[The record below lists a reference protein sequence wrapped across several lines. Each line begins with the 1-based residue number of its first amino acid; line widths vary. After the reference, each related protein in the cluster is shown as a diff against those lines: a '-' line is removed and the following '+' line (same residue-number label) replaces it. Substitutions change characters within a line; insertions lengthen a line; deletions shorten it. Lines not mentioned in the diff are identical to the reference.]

1 MEARIRSNKID
12 QTSFCVRMDLGREIK
27 AHNWFKGQ
35 VDDAGAI
42 GQTSIRYTRRRW
54 PITHFCFF

>member
-1 MEARIRSNKID
+1 MEK
-12 QTSFCVRMDLGREIK
+12 MEEDLGGEIK

-35 VDDAGAI
+35 VDDAGASR
-42 GQTSIRYTRRRW
+42 QTSIRYRRRRW